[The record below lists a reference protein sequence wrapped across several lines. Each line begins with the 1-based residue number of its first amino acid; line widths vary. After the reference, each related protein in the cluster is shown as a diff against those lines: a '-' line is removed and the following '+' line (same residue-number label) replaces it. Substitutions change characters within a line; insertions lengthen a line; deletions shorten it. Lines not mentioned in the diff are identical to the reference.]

1 MVWYLLEQWHKEN
14 LMHQYDTMTIKDQ
27 LFRRR
32 KRIWISRHHPFK
44 SFNSPLLVSF
54 CLPLLINRCNS
65 YCGWMVGLQSLCLN
79 TCLFDKIISSRLQ
92 HLLPPCPLFAIDL
105 CTSCLGSRL
114 GCNHPVSRLSGV
126 CIRHHCRLVWWL
138 SWKYVYVLLT
148 HKNTHFIN
156 IKLNCK
162 MIRDRLCDIETGTF
176 SLNKHLEPRER
187 WFEQL
192 IHPDIWLFFLV
203 VYA

>member
-1 MVWYLLEQWHKEN
+1 M
-14 LMHQYDTMTIKDQ
+14 
-27 LFRRR
+27 
-32 KRIWISRHHPFK
+32 RIWCTNITPRQSKISCSGEEKEYDFSAIILLKVTILPFSFLLGPSSHK
-44 SFNSPLLVSF
+44 SMQLMLWMNGWASITVS
-54 CLPLLINRCNS
+54 
-65 YCGWMVGLQSLCLN
+65 QD
-79 TCLFDKIISSRLQ
+79 LFYKIISSRLQ

-162 MIRDRLCDIETGTF
+162 MIRDRLCDTETGTF

-192 IHPDIWLFFLV
+192 INPDIWLFFLV
-203 VYA
+203 V

>member
-1 MVWYLLEQWHKEN
+1 MTTREPLVLKTEPSSNGLCIFTWSCEHGGLIFVRAMTQGIFDAPIWR
-14 LMHQYDTMTIKDQ
+14 MTIKDQ

-32 KRIWISRHHPFK
+32 KKNWIFRHHPFK

-138 SWKYVYVLLT
+138 SWKYDYM
-148 HKNTHFIN
+148 F
-156 IKLNCK
+156 C
-162 MIRDRLCDIETGTF
+162 
-176 SLNKHLEPRER
+176 
-187 WFEQL
+187 
-192 IHPDIWLFFLV
+192 
-203 VYA
+203 